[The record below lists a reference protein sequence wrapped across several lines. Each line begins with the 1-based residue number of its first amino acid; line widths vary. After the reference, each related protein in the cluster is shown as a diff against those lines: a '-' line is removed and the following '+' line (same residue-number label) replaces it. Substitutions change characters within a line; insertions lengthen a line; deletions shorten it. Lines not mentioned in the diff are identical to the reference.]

1 MAVEMKEIIAE
12 AAWTLLFEKKVKK
25 LTIKDIVEECHI
37 TRQAFYYHFEDIPDL
52 MRWQLKQGARKLMEE
67 CLKKQD
73 LESGLRYLT
82 AVAVSVKPYV
92 ERGIQTNYGTEME
105 QLIEEAVYELAERI
119 AEKEHLYESVSH
131 KDLRLILKFH
141 VHGMMGILKEWT
153 PEDTK
158 QMDHIVHEIY
168 LLMNGKI
175 TRFSEKES

>member
-105 QLIEEAVYELAERI
+105 QLIEEAGAYGQSGR
-119 AEKEHLYESVSH
+119 
-131 KDLRLILKFH
+131 
-141 VHGMMGILKEWT
+141 
-153 PEDTK
+153 
-158 QMDHIVHEIY
+158 
-168 LLMNGKI
+168 
-175 TRFSEKES
+175 

>member
-1 MAVEMKEIIAE
+1 MPVDMKEIIAE

-153 PEDTK
+153 P
-158 QMDHIVHEIY
+158 
-168 LLMNGKI
+168 
-175 TRFSEKES
+175 